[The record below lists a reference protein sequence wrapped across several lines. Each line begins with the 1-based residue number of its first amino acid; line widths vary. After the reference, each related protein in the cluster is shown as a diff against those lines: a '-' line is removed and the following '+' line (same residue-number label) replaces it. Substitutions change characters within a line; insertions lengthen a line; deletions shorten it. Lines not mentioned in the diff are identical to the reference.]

1 MVPIMYEEWI
11 IVSGFVLPSTT
22 LGTLGHS
29 WRTKGPDMVDE
40 GFRLRKP
47 TVKRSK
53 LKLTISD
60 ANY

>member
-11 IVSGFVLPSTT
+11 VVSDFGLPSTT
-22 LGTLGHS
+22 LGTLDHS

-47 TVKRSK
+47 IVERS
-53 LKLTISD
+53 
-60 ANY
+60 